1 MTSVVNRR
9 EWPFLCGLRALALI
23 AVVVWAGGSVAFMFR
38 VGRRNDSTFLMA
50 LFTLWVLSPFIGL
63 AFAAV
68 VSKRWPATARAT
80 LYGLIFVLTA
90 GALAAY
96 GKVAFGP
103 PAGTPAAM
111 FLLVPLASWLLVATF
126 FAGKKILL
134 GRTK

>member
-9 EWPFLCGLRALALI
+9 EGPFLGGLRALALF
-23 AVVVWAGGSVAFMFR
+23 AVVVGAGGSVALMFR
-38 VGRRNDSTFLMA
+38 VGRRNDSALLLA
-50 LFTLWVLSPFIGL
+50 LFTLWVLSPFMGL

-103 PAGTPAAM
+103 PARTPAAM

-126 FAGKKILL
+126 FAGRRMLI
-134 GRTK
+134 GRTE